1 VTDDS
6 GALLVVDDEQ
16 FLREAVAAFL
26 SSLGFTV
33 TSAETGIQ
41 ALRTARARHFE
52 LLILDAM
59 LPELDGFEIVEWL
72 RKDRNQVPVIFL
84 TAKDTART
92 RSRGPPSIR
101 TGTRSGAT
109 AASSSCLRPSSG
121 CYVTHARP
129 ARMLTHAELLAN
141 VWDHEFIE
149 SKSRPEDHSHA
160 ARDRL
165 LPAVSP
171 PGGRR

>member
-41 ALRTARARHFE
+41 ALRTARARHFD

-121 CYVTHARP
+121 CCVTSCSTRP
-129 ARMLTHAELLAN
+129 DAH
-141 VWDHEFIE
+141 
-149 SKSRPEDHSHA
+149 SRRASRQRVGSRVH
-160 ARDRL
+160 
-165 LPAVSP
+165 
-171 PGGRR
+171 